1 MREQGSYVHN
11 LWMEISS
18 LPIKVAQKIN
28 LAKVSWFW
36 KFSLSS
42 CVPPSEAQVNS
53 DVSSIKP
60 QSDDMMRG
68 RMVMIL
74 KKKATYNNKINIT
87 LCTYSISLFS
97 IHCSRKYHHSLTVGL
112 LVTEELLA
120 FRGPFLPFL
129 PACDIIRLFK
139 MIVCIKYQTC

>member
-1 MREQGSYVHN
+1 MDEDFKPAN
-11 LWMEISS
+11 DKISILS
-18 LPIKVAQKIN
+18 IKVAQKIN

-74 KKKATYNNKINIT
+74 KKKQHTT
-87 LCTYSISLFS
+87 
-97 IHCSRKYHHSLTVGL
+97 
-112 LVTEELLA
+112 
-120 FRGPFLPFL
+120 
-129 PACDIIRLFK
+129 IR
-139 MIVCIKYQTC
+139 

>member
-1 MREQGSYVHN
+1 MDGDFKPAN
-11 LWMEISS
+11 GEISLNQS
-18 LPIKVAQKIN
+18 RAKIN

-74 KKKATYNNKINIT
+74 KKKKQHTGW
-87 LCTYSISLFS
+87 F
-97 IHCSRKYHHSLTVGL
+97 
-112 LVTEELLA
+112 
-120 FRGPFLPFL
+120 F
-129 PACDIIRLFK
+129 
-139 MIVCIKYQTC
+139 

>member
-1 MREQGSYVHN
+1 MDGDFKPAN
-11 LWMEISS
+11 GEISLNQS
-18 LPIKVAQKIN
+18 RAKIN

-74 KKKATYNNKINIT
+74 KKKNIQ
-87 LCTYSISLFS
+87 
-97 IHCSRKYHHSLTVGL
+97 R
-112 LVTEELLA
+112 
-120 FRGPFLPFL
+120 
-129 PACDIIRLFK
+129 
-139 MIVCIKYQTC
+139 